1 MSFRPEPILDIA
13 RGLSAFTAAY
23 ILGSQVLTIYRE
35 AFVDRCGRCKGA
47 GRVICKHCGGTKT
60 GRRRP
65 AEFHALEWDVVDRSP
80 LDLYQCPHCGPML
93 SYDLVKDA
101 QDNME
106 DAYDVMD
113 NMKEAFAGKV
123 RKKRMPILAGTM
135 PCPSC
140 LNRPRVQRHTPN
152 FARLFKIER
161 PPFEAVAARV
171 GSYAGV
177 SPLRPYS
184 FVEYP
189 SRPPYEDQL
198 DGAWHVEN
206 YRANYENR
214 VQELY
219 EKEHPP
225 PYIAETRHQARL
237 PQDKPKWWG
246 DKTKEEMEKNN
257 PMLNKDAHYAL
268 QIKYVDDSDSEVES
282 DGE

>member
-1 MSFRPEPILDIA
+1 
-13 RGLSAFTAAY
+13 
-23 ILGSQVLTIYRE
+23 
-35 AFVDRCGRCKGA
+35 
-47 GRVICKHCGGTKT
+47 
-60 GRRRP
+60 
-65 AEFHALEWDVVDRSP
+65 
-80 LDLYQCPHCGPML
+80 ML
-93 SYDLVKDA
+93 L
-101 QDNME
+101 Q
-106 DAYDVMD
+106 
-113 NMKEAFAGKV
+113 
-123 RKKRMPILAGTM
+123 
-135 PCPSC
+135 
-140 LNRPRVQRHTPN
+140 
-152 FARLFKIER
+152 
-161 PPFEAVAARV
+161 VAARV

-198 DGAWHVEN
+198 GKLQPFRLCTEGFYLHTMNLNHTIVYVTQTTNRPPPLFPDGAGIKKPMVFCADGAWHVEN